1 MKNIHSTL
9 SAVLLGC
16 IYNAICAI
24 PGHSITPANYSFD
37 AVRQALAI
45 VETDA
50 GVGSGFIVIIDGDKY
65 LLTNCHVVKD
75 AKSLSL
81 RLIDGVDLVP
91 LSIDIA
97 DGNDLV
103 RFRLK
108 NDTNLNA
115 LMLSSSSPTI
125 HDSIVVLGNSD
136 GRGVATEL
144 KGEILGLGPG
154 VIEVSAG
161 FVSGNS
167 GSPILS
173 KNGTI
178 LGVATYVTREAPQK
192 DWITKGTRF
201 EATRRF
207 GLRVS
212 DGMKWNRISMRQL
225 FTQTSLISEIDEY
238 ANDLIVILACW
249 RHYGF
254 VENPES
260 AFRQYAVNM
269 KHQSPSPLRQKM
281 NIFVTNYAKYMQ
293 DGAKYSD
300 KSFTINS
307 LKSAVTTSFLEVST
321 AARQRLKKEI
331 WVNSDFARQAK
342 ELDELLELLYEET
355 EKVMQDSD
363 FWEIYKYG
371 SGGGR
376 VLDYHT
382 LVKMR

>member
-293 DGAKYSD
+293 DGAKP
-300 KSFTINS
+300 
-307 LKSAVTTSFLEVST
+307 
-321 AARQRLKKEI
+321 
-331 WVNSDFARQAK
+331 
-342 ELDELLELLYEET
+342 
-355 EKVMQDSD
+355 
-363 FWEIYKYG
+363 
-371 SGGGR
+371 
-376 VLDYHT
+376 
-382 LVKMR
+382 